1 MTLTSTL
8 RPLSDRV
15 IVTVLEEEEVTVAGI
30 IIPEN
35 AQEKS
40 TRGLVIAVGPGSRDQ
55 DGNYMPLD
63 VEAGDEIVFSKYG
76 GTTITLERED
86 YLILR
91 ESDLLA
97 VVQE

>member
-1 MTLTSTL
+1 MTLTSIL

-15 IVTVLEEEEVTVAGI
+15 IVSVLEEEEVTFGGV

-40 TRGLVIAVGPGSRDQ
+40 TRGRVIAVGPGGRDK
-55 DGNYMPLD
+55 DGDFMPLD
-63 VEAGDEIVFSKYG
+63 IEVGDEIVFSKYG
-76 GTTITLERED
+76 GTAITLERED

-91 ESDLLA
+91 EADVLA
-97 VVQE
+97 VVTE